1 MRLIRRLALVAAAT
15 ALTREHDELPAHL
28 EPVADVGTRVAKQL
42 WTVVLNI
49 LPHAL
54 TLVLIRI
61 RARLKQQ
68 SEDQS
73 A

>member
-1 MRLIRRLALVAAAT
+1 M
-15 ALTREHDELPAHL
+15 
-28 EPVADVGTRVAKQL
+28 AKQL